1 MKVYN
6 EQSDNSLN
14 EQLINVLKDIRKTR
28 KFNAK
33 EYIEQKSN
41 LLNQYMNKYGLKAC
55 VVAISGGI
63 DSAIVLGII
72 KKASEKSNS
81 PIKRIIPMLL
91 PVLKSTGVTNQSEAT
106 SKGKKL
112 CEKLELVK

>member
-14 EQLINVLKDIRKTR
+14 EELINQLNKMRMNR
-28 KFNAK
+28 AFNAK
-33 EYIEQKSN
+33 EYIDKKTD

-72 KKASEKSNS
+72 KKASEKINS
-81 PIKRIIPMLL
+81 PIKTL
-91 PVLKSTGVTNQSEAT
+91 SFA
-106 SKGKKL
+106 
-112 CEKLELVK
+112 

>member
-6 EQSDNSLN
+6 EQSDKSLN
-14 EQLINVLKDIRKTR
+14 EQLINALKDIRANR
-28 KFNAK
+28 NFNAK

-63 DSAIVLGII
+63 DS
-72 KKASEKSNS
+72 
-81 PIKRIIPMLL
+81 
-91 PVLKSTGVTNQSEAT
+91 
-106 SKGKKL
+106 
-112 CEKLELVK
+112 